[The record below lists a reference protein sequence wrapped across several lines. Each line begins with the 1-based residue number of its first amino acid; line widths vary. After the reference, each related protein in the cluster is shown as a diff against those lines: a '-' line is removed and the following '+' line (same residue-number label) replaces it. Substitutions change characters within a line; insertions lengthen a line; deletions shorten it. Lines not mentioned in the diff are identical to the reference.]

1 MHAMAMQKKSS
12 NAGIVAPTAP
22 SRIVEGW
29 VRAGGIRNSP
39 ICSETG
45 NGKSVATEVIPN
57 KIRNVI

>member
-22 SRIVEGW
+22 SRSVEAW
-29 VRAGGIRNSP
+29 VRARGIRNSP

-45 NGKSVATEVIPN
+45 IGKSVATEVIP
-57 KIRNVI
+57 KRLENVI